1 MDLRVPEKFIKKVN
15 LKSSVGFTAS
25 DMSLVKESYS
35 KVNLVSVAVHLI
47 FLQARKKMQRKT

>member
-1 MDLRVPEKFIKKVN
+1 MDLRVLKKFIKKVN

-35 KVNLVSVAVHLI
+35 KVKLVSVAVHLI

>member
-1 MDLRVPEKFIKKVN
+1 MDLRVLEKFIKKVN

>member
-1 MDLRVPEKFIKKVN
+1 MDLRVLEKFIKKVN

-47 FLQARKKMQRKT
+47 FFAS